1 MRCRLRAYASSVLLV
16 AELAVLPSCRV
27 HAAPAAPEAAVRDT
41 HMQTNGRPSDSSHLS
56 GASVAAL
63 GGALPLTAV
72 DHRRPDEVIAKKEKK
87 LFDDLTVRSKSRDH
101 GQFEVSERR
110 FFVVTLGTD

>member
-41 HMQTNGRPSDSSHLS
+41 HLQTNGRPSDSSHLS

-63 GGALPLTAV
+63 GEALPLTAV
-72 DHRRPDEVIAKKEKK
+72 NHRRHGQSYHQKKGKR
-87 LFDDLTVRSKSRDH
+87 LFDDLTVPS
-101 GQFEVSERR
+101 
-110 FFVVTLGTD
+110 